1 MNEHPNDLI
10 IGSDQIL
17 VTSKGIINK
26 PQNIIQAKD
35 NLNFLSGKE
44 HSLIS
49 SVYVIRSKKFF
60 FEETKEALLFFRKIS
75 RAVIEEYVKENKKT
89 ALSSVGSYKIE
100 QNKKYNFI
108 KVIKGDQETIIGF
121 PLKKLIKR
129 LEKI

>member
-26 PQNIIQAKD
+26 PQNISQAKD

-60 FEETKEALLFFRKIS
+60 
-75 RAVIEEYVKENKKT
+75 
-89 ALSSVGSYKIE
+89 
-100 QNKKYNFI
+100 
-108 KVIKGDQETIIGF
+108 
-121 PLKKLIKR
+121 LKKQKR
-129 LEKI
+129 HYYFSGKYRERLLKSM